1 MSSWKTEKLHQKAM
15 MSERWLHQG
24 ERGDYRTT
32 AISTSGDGE
41 HTVVF
46 SDPRAVKLVTG
57 SITDRILMIR
67 KGLSGEMVKKVVSDK
82 PVIGKMFIHG
92 LHIDQSDASRL
103 YRRKHLDEHQ
113 SEVISDALKIYN
125 RACQVFESEQL
136 ANDWLQSDVPALH
149 GPPIDLMD
157 TSEGRRWVM
166 DTLER
171 IETGDFS

>member
-1 MSSWKTEKLHQKAM
+1 MAATTIHSDSTGARVTRRQPKRGYSGRATVISEGKDKKYTE
-15 MSERWLHQG
+15 
-24 ERGDYRTT
+24 
-32 AISTSGDGE
+32 
-41 HTVVF
+41 VF

-57 SITDRILMIR
+57 SITHRILMIR

-92 LHIDQSDASRL
+92 LQIDQSNASRL

-113 SEVISDALKIYN
+113 SEVISDALKIYH

-136 ANDWLQSDVPALH
+136 ANDWLQADVPALR
-149 GPPIDLMD
+149 GRPIDLMD
-157 TSEGRRWVM
+157 TAEGRRWVM